1 MTNVVIPGE
10 GSVVQALF
18 TVQQLWPSMH
28 EAHQIPSTKFVAV
41 VTTFVNFLRLCS
53 HKELL
58 LRVCKHRVMLNGLH
72 RIYKDV
78 CELVEAMSVA
88 ASTNWAEL
96 WTDDI
101 QTQEI
106 VLTATVSDSA
116 MVFNEL
122 QDAQS
127 QVEALLVLTV
137 ELEQRE
143 ACQRGENV
151 DN

>member
-1 MTNVVIPGE
+1 
-10 GSVVQALF
+10 
-18 TVQQLWPSMH
+18 
-28 EAHQIPSTKFVAV
+28 
-41 VTTFVNFLRLCS
+41 
-53 HKELL
+53 
-58 LRVCKHRVMLNGLH
+58 MLNGLH